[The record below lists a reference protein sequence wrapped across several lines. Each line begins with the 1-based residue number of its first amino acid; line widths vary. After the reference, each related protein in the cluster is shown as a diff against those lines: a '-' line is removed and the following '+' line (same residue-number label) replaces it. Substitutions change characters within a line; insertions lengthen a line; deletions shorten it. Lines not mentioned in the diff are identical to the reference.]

1 MQVFSTGASG
11 FIGSRILA
19 ELVTAG
25 HQVTGLARS
34 ESSAQ
39 ALKAAGADVH
49 RGTLEEP
56 ETLAAAAQRADAVIH
71 TAFDHNFHRFVEN
84 CEQDRWVIHAL
95 GQALEGSDRPLIITS
110 GTGMGNDGPTAL
122 AREDQFKPDNHN
134 PRVASEVAGDALL
147 AQGVDVRVVRLP
159 QVHDNTRQGLITH
172 YIQHAAEKGAVACIG
187 EGNTCWSAAHVSD
200 VARLYV
206 QVLEQG
212 ERGRRYHAVAEEGVA
227 TRKIAQVVADKLGL
241 PQISLS
247 AAEADAHFGWFAL
260 FAAMDLRAS
269 SDWTRQQLCWHP
281 TGPGLLE
288 DLQNM
293 DYAPLLASR

>member
-1 MQVFSTGASG
+1 VDYASIFDGCERVYRFADSG
-11 FIGSRILA
+11 F
-19 ELVTAG
+19 
-25 HQVTGLARS
+25 
-34 ESSAQ
+34 
-39 ALKAAGADVH
+39 
-49 RGTLEEP
+49 
-56 ETLAAAAQRADAVIH
+56 
-71 TAFDHNFHRFVEN
+71 DHDFHRFVEN
-84 CEQDRWVIHAL
+84 CEQDRRVIHAL

-122 AREDQFKPDNHN
+122 SREDQFKPDNHN

-159 QVHDNTRQGLITH
+159 QVHDTARQGLITH
-172 YIQHAAEKGAVACIG
+172 YIQHAAETGAVACIG
-187 EGNTCWSAAHVSD
+187 EGNNCWSAAHVND

-247 AAEADAHFGWFAL
+247 AAEADAHFGWFVL

-269 SDWTRQQLCWHP
+269 SDW
-281 TGPGLLE
+281 
-288 DLQNM
+288 
-293 DYAPLLASR
+293 APPATLLAPHWPRPAGGFAKHGLRTAVSVSLVPFHGSTIGEPDTGLAEGTLYLRRLPATVLLFFHVQ